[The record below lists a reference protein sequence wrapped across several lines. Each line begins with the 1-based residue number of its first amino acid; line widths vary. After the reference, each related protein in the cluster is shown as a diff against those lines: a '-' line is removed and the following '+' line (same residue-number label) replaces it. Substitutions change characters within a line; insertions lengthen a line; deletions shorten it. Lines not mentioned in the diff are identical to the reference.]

1 MMQQQHGGFFA
12 SVPRIVRT
20 QYKDLSASEKWLY
33 TCLKDLCGD
42 RGTCFRNLRTLSIET
57 SLSTGSLSTMI
68 PNLHKAGL
76 IHAEKKPRGLGGK
89 EVWHIS
95 IVDIWQSNAVYCSGI
110 EQPGISIVQGLNNQV
125 PVVQNMNE
133 EAEYCSN
140 SEPSCSN
147 FDDRRRLLE
156 EEKIEEDI
164 PLRTEEQ
171 ITEPFLVP
179 TLSLRDDVSVHTSSY
194 SHEPA
199 ESEWLC
205 EIGGETDIFSKD
217 DPDETVKRPVVQGG
231 NLAPG
236 EGRAPLESEERREGS
251 NEHPA
256 VKPPSPG
263 PPPASPGRAAQLRE
277 QPTGQYNPHE
287 KPRQATRMPT
297 DLSSEASKP
306 PLPDK
311 TEGKGNRKK
320 DTPLL
325 CEPSTVRKLID
336 VNRGYVLKEKGA
348 IIHQNIVLREWSE
361 QNPLEHYHEVMN
373 HLKTCRCKNPSHE
386 WWHKDE
392 HWRYLD
398 ADNLAKLT
406 PGVLSELGLV
416 PKPELPPDIP
426 IPAASSSPNGK
437 YHAYTRASMYEP
449 IEIGV

>member
-1 MMQQQHGGFFA
+1 MTQQQHGGFFA

-95 IVDIWQSNAVYCSGI
+95 IVDIWQFNAAYCSGI
-110 EQPGISIVQGLNNQV
+110 EQPGIHIVQELNNQM

-156 EEKIEEDI
+156 EEKIEEDR
-164 PLRTEEQ
+164 PLRANEQ
-171 ITEPFLVP
+171 HTEPFLVP
-179 TLSLRDDVSVHTSSY
+179 TLPLRDDMSVSQSSY

-199 ESEWLC
+199 SSDWLC
-205 EIGGETDIFSKD
+205 ETGGETDIFSED
-217 DPDETVKRPVVQGG
+217 SDPTEKRPIVSKGG

-236 EGRAPLESEERREGS
+236 GKRAPLESEDRREGS

-256 VKPPSPG
+256 VKPPSPKR
-263 PPPASPGRAAQLRE
+263 PPASPGRAAHVRE
-277 QPTGQYNPHE
+277 QPTVQSTRDE
-287 KPRQATRMPT
+287 KPRQPT
-297 DLSSEASKP
+297 GPPESEAATP
-306 PLPDK
+306 PLSDK
-311 TEGKGNRKK
+311 TVEKGNRKK
-320 DTPLL
+320 DAALL

-336 VNRGYVLKEKGA
+336 ANRGYALTHNGAKINQNKVL
-348 IIHQNIVLREWSE
+348 NEWC
-361 QNPLEHYHEVMN
+361 QHFCLEHYHEVMN

-426 IPAASSSPNGK
+426 IPAPTSVSNGK
-437 YHAYTRASMYEP
+437 YHPYTRASMYEP